1 MLSAG
6 PKVIWVRVGPV
17 LFLRASLRG
26 IFFSFSFIL
35 SPLSRCRD
43 AVFKFDP
50 GGGQIGKHVDGEK
63 RYNHRNL

>member
-26 IFFSFSFIL
+26 IFFFHFRL
-35 SPLSRCRD
+35 FYRHSPD
-43 AVFKFDP
+43 AAMRSSSSTQVEDKLENMST
-50 GGGQIGKHVDGEK
+50 V
-63 RYNHRNL
+63 